1 MWAGEGRPDPAGGH
15 AESHRASGRSV
26 HAVWNAAAAGSTSH
40 APACAPASHH
50 HPHSHHPHATPSR
63 RSTRPANLPG
73 EVSSQISP
81 VCKLFHSL
89 VVWLFHPCYNH
100 KVRCFLVT
108 VFFNGL
114 NTYLLP
120 YEKFGLAR
128 AISEMALDLMQ
139 TTVVDKTYNRVQ
151 VSVPFRYLGRA
162 RAGFCFLSCR

>member
-26 HAVWNAAAAGSTSH
+26 HAVRNAAAAGSTPH
-40 APACAPASHH
+40 APSGTPAPHH
-50 HPHSHHPHATPSR
+50 HPHSHHPHAPPSR

-81 VCKLFHSL
+81 VCKLVQPL

-108 VFFNGL
+108 MYF
-114 NTYLLP
+114 
-120 YEKFGLAR
+120 
-128 AISEMALDLMQ
+128 
-139 TTVVDKTYNRVQ
+139 
-151 VSVPFRYLGRA
+151 
-162 RAGFCFLSCR
+162 